1 LLRRNDPF
9 LAIEKTLAEL
19 NSIAKT
25 RRTPIDSYWS
35 FYAQTQKDHW
45 KALGEDLKT
54 VGTAPSIGHPFFPV
68 FVVIT
73 CIFLWEWMLPWRKD
87 QPRFRDGIGLDVIYT
102 VFSYVFFWGLFG
114 TALCTV
120 TAAAFDNFLY
130 DVFGVENMVAIEL
143 SAMPTWMRLIL
154 LLLSMEL
161 VSYWIHRLLHQFEWA
176 WEFHKIHHSAPQI
189 DVFNAARLHFGER
202 LIYQFFSYVPL
213 SMVGFGVTNMIYV
226 GLFATIFSNLTHANV
241 RLPIGP
247 LKYIINTPQLHIWHH
262 ENEYHKR
269 GNVNFGDTL
278 IVWDIIFGTFYLPTE
293 PADTSQLSLGFDGVE
308 EYPQTFIAQTIL
320 PFKAIG
326 KSISARLNGR
336 DESPR

>member
-1 LLRRNDPF
+1 LLRANDPYQ
-9 LAIEKTLAEL
+9 AVQQTLAEL
-19 NSIAKT
+19 RGIVKT
-25 RRTPIDSYWS
+25 RRTPIDSYWT
-35 FYAQTQKDHW
+35 FYVDTQKRHW
-45 KALGEDLKT
+45 RELGSQLKST
-54 VGTAPSIGHPFFPV
+54 VAVPSAQNAFLPV
-68 FVVIT
+68 FLVIM
-73 CIFLWEWMLPWRKD
+73 CIFLWEWIFPWRKD
-87 QPRFRDGIGLDVIYT
+87 QPRFREGIGLDVVYT

-114 TALCTV
+114 TALCAV

-130 DVFGVENMVAIEL
+130 DVFGVENLVAIEL
-143 SAMPTWMRLIL
+143 SAMPLWARLIL
-154 LLLSMEL
+154 LLLMMEL

-213 SMVGFGVTNMIYV
+213 SMVGFGVTNMFYV
-226 GLFATIFSNLTHANV
+226 GLFTTIFSNLTHANV

-269 GNVNFGDTL
+269 GNVNFGDSL
-278 IVWDIIFGTFYLPTE
+278 IVWDIVFRTFYLPKE
-293 PADTSQLSLGFDGVE
+293 PVDTSQLALGFDGVE

-320 PFKAIG
+320 PFKTIAQ
-326 KSISARLNGR
+326 SISAKLNAR
-336 DESPR
+336 DD